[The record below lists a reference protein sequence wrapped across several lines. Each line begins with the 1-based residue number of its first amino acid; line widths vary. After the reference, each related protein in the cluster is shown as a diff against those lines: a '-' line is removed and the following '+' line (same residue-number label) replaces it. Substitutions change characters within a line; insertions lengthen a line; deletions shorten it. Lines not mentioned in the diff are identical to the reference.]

1 MLIVDLFAGKRGL
14 TLGLMFSL
22 HICVVCWCFCV
33 IGGRLK
39 KRRDGDC
46 ILRSRQVGRIWMRVW
61 FVMKVGLLVMGN
73 LVCLCCNCVKG
84 G

>member
-46 ILRSRQVGRIWMRVW
+46 ILRSRQVGRIWMRVCIVFGGGATCYGESGV
-61 FVMKVGLLVMGN
+61 FVL
-73 LVCLCCNCVKG
+73 
-84 G
+84 